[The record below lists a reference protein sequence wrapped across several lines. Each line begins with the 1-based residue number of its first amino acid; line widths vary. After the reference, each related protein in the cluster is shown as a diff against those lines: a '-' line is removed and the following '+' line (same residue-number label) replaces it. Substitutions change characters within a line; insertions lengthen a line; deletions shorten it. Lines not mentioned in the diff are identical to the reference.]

1 MLSEGQRI
9 MLRAGLTKLRKLE
22 ADFAGLDPDKH
33 PKMLVVCEDTTVT
46 PLVAEFMTLEG
57 LADDELLRVDSNRKG
72 ELKPDE
78 WKILRERLFD
88 VDRHRSPR
96 VIVSVLMLRG
106 GFDVNNIRSEERRV
120 GKECVSTCRNRW
132 GPDN

>member
-88 VDRHRSPR
+88 V
-96 VIVSVLMLRG
+96 
-106 GFDVNNIRSEERRV
+106 RSEEHTS
-120 GKECVSTCRNRW
+120 EIQSLMRNSYA
-132 GPDN
+132 